1 VRPQRER
8 TPAEGQTGSKHPLEL
23 VRSVCTTGRCM
34 QKAARRH
41 SVLTRCSALRDLVMH
56 SLLSTSRHQQERQQ
70 EPRLPL
76 PRTHSHPCCTA
87 CCVSPWQAFK
97 RVALAWEAGSV
108 HASAWRAARTCAP
121 DDVIVLLEFSP
132 LDPPGSCKVW
142 TIEFGLC
149 SPSRLCPPVPSIAC
163 MDVECTYTTID
174 H

>member
-1 VRPQRER
+1 MRPQRER
-8 TPAEGQTGSKHPLEL
+8 TPAEGQTDSKHLLEL
-23 VRSVCTTGRCM
+23 VHSVGAGRCM

-108 HASAWRAARTCAP
+108 HASAWRAARTCAAV
-121 DDVIVLLEFSP
+121 DVIVLLEFSP
-132 LDPPGSCKVW
+132 LDPPEVAK
-142 TIEFGLC
+142 FGRSSLDFVLRSIHLSVSSRNPPKAWFATHR
-149 SPSRLCPPVPSIAC
+149 SP
-163 MDVECTYTTID
+163 
-174 H
+174 